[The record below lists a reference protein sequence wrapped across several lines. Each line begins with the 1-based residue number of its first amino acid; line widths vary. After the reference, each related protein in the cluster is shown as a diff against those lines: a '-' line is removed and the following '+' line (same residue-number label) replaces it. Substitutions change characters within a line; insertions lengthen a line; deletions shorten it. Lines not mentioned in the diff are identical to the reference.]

1 MKLKKSLLLTLLS
14 LLFFSCSQD
23 DGKLSF
29 TILQVNDV
37 YEIAAI
43 QNEQFGGMA
52 RVETVKQELL
62 KENKNTLLMLA
73 GDFLNPSL
81 LGTMKYEGKRIS
93 GRQMVEVMNAMKF
106 DLAAFGNHEFD
117 VKEHELQ
124 ERLNQ
129 SNFPWISANVFH
141 VTENDTIPFYQE
153 RNGVKEE
160 VKGSFIKELTD
171 EDGTKIKVG
180 FLSVCIP
187 SNPKSYVHY
196 TDIFEEIQEEY
207 NLIKDQVDVVIGLTH
222 VEVEQDEE
230 IAKLLPNI
238 PLIMGGHEHTK
249 KDRTIGNVSIK
260 KADANA
266 KSAYIH
272 TIVVDQRSKKT
283 TVESE
288 YKMIDSSIAYEPKV
302 DSLVNQWQCI
312 MKKEISKVVEN
323 PDCVIYNTDVPLDGK
338 DTPIRSIQTNLGK
351 MIAQSFAYSYDG
363 KVDCALINGGAI
375 RIDDELI
382 GDLTSVDIFRVLPF
396 GGSALKVDMPGSLL
410 KRVLEYGE
418 TEGRGTGA
426 YLQRYNAKKVD
437 DVWRIGNKKISDSKL
452 YTVAISDYL
461 LLGFDIDFLTV
472 KAVVDAGG
480 KVYRPKDYDL
490 AYDMRKGLI
499 AYLKMESKRL
509 KQSIPDCVESSSTD
523 CE

>member
-1 MKLKKSLLLTLLS
+1 MKRNQLLILY
-14 LLFFSCSQD
+14 LFSFFLFSCSQD

-29 TILQVNDV
+29 HILQVNDV

-62 KENKNTLLMLA
+62 KKNKNTLLMIA

-93 GRQMVEVMNAMKF
+93 GRQMVDVMNAMEF

-117 VKEHELQ
+117 VKESELQ
-124 ERLNQ
+124 ERLNE
-129 SNFPWISANVFH
+129 SNFPWISANIQH

-171 EDGTKIKVG
+171 EDGTTIKVG

-187 SNPKSYVHY
+187 SNPKSFVYY
-196 TDIFEEIQEEY
+196 TDIYEEIQEEY
-207 NLIKDQVDVVIGLTH
+207 DLIKDEVDVVIGLTH
-222 VEVEQDEE
+222 VEVGQDEE

-249 KDRTIGNVSIK
+249 KDRMVGNVSIK

-272 TIVVDQRSKKT
+272 TINVDQKAKKT
-283 TVESE
+283 TVSSE

-302 DSLVNQWQCI
+302 DSLVNEWQCI
-312 MKKEISKVVEN
+312 MKKQISKVVDN
-323 PDCVIYNTDVPLDGK
+323 PDCVIYNAEVPLDGK
-338 DTPIRSIQTNLGK
+338 DTPTRSVQTNLGE
-351 MIAQSFAYSYDG
+351 MTAQSMAFSYND
-363 KVDCALINGGAI
+363 KVDCAFINGGAI
-375 RIDDELI
+375 RIDDELT
-382 GDLTSVDIFRVLPF
+382 GDITSVDIFRVLPY

-410 KRVLEYGE
+410 GRVLEYGE
-418 TEGRGTGA
+418 TKGRGKGA
-426 YLQRYNAKKVD
+426 YLQRYNAEKVD
-437 DVWRIGNKKISDSKL
+437 GVWRINNKKIVANKMYS
-452 YTVAISDYL
+452 VAISDYL
-461 LLGFDIDFLTV
+461 LLGFDIPFLTV
-472 KAVVDAGG
+472 KAVKDAGG
-480 KVYRPKDYDL
+480 KVYKPKEGEL

-499 AYLKMESKRL
+499 EYMKLESKRL
-509 KQSIPDCVESSSTD
+509 KQTLPDCVVSDATD